1 MEKATLIGLGSGMVL
16 IFGAIFMGE
25 GWYIFFDPVSAVIVL
40 GGTIAALLVTFTLA
54 EMKTAPKGF
63 KDFLAFEKPELF
75 DYLQTFSEFSRIARR
90 EGLLALDR
98 RLDED
103 TDEFIRFGL
112 EMAVDGIEEAEID
125 DLMKMRMSE
134 ESQKRGFIAKFF
146 TNAGMYAPAFGMI
159 GTLIGLI
166 QMMQSLDDP
175 SKIGAGMAV
184 ALVTTFYGALLA
196 NLFFLPLATKA
207 KGQVQAM
214 MKARIMARTG
224 VLAIVRGESPS
235 MIEKR
240 LQSYLDEEVL
250 DAEGGP
256 QSKPLAKAA

>member
-1 MEKATLIGLGSGMVL
+1 MEKATLIGIGSGMAL
-16 IFGAIFMGE
+16 IYGAIFIGE
-25 GWYIFFDPVSAVIVL
+25 GWLIFFDPISAGIVL
-40 GGTIAALLVTFTLA
+40 GGTTAALLVTFTLA
-54 EMKTAPKGF
+54 EMKAAPKGVR
-63 KDFLAFEKPELF
+63 DFLGFEQPDLF
-75 DYLQTFSEFSRIARR
+75 TYLQTFSEFSRIARR

-98 RLDED
+98 RLDEN

-112 EMAVDGIEEAEID
+112 EMAVDGIEETEID

-134 ESQKRGFIAKFF
+134 ESQKRGFMAKFF

-166 QMMQSLDDP
+166 QMMQNLDDP

-196 NLFFLPLATKA
+196 NLFFLPLAAKA
-207 KGQVQAM
+207 KGQVQVV
-214 MKARIMARTG
+214 MKARMMARTG

-240 LQSYLDEEVL
+240 LQPYLDELVVE
-250 DAEGGP
+250 AGGGAA
-256 QSKPLAKAA
+256 STPLSRAA